1 MTQYSKQSPYSKS
14 VITGDYLNL
23 MTPRTVVEDSSDN
36 SYAIESQYH
45 MRPDLLAY
53 KLYGNSRYWWLFSAR
68 NKDILIDPIQD
79 FKTGT
84 TIRIPKLNNVR

>member
-23 MTPRTVVEDSSDN
+23 MTPRTVIEDPKDD
-36 SYAIESQYH
+36 SYTIGSQYNL
-45 MRPDLLAY
+45 RPDGVAY